1 MLMAEWLEKWY
12 NTYVDGNEYSPS
24 TCAMYRRS
32 INALS
37 DWLGKMDLCA
47 VTPLEIYRHIKTR
60 AREFP
65 RAAQLDRIM
74 LTRALLVAVKCGLR
88 QPIVLDE
95 DTCPTPRHVAKKQ
108 DVLTAPQLALYM
120 RTAPGVARQ
129 SAAALLMCAAG
140 LRRGE
145 SLGMTWDCIDLKNG
159 VMHVRQQR
167 QRVGGAY
174 VARRLKTD
182 ASERTVC
189 LSPALASLLKV
200 MPRQLGG
207 WVTDVT
213 PERLQREHVA
223 VIRAAGLPHV
233 TLHGLRHSI
242 ATIAA
247 ASGMPLKLLQVE
259 LGHSSYK
266 ITADLYAD
274 HVQDSASAMRRVY
287 EQGGLHA
294 G

>member
-1 MLMAEWLEKWY
+1 MLMAEWLEMWY
-12 NTYVDGNEYSPS
+12 NTYVDEDAYAPS

-32 INALS
+32 IDAVPG
-37 DWLGKMDLCA
+37 WLGEMDLQA
-47 VTPLEIYRHIKTR
+47 VTPLDCYRHVRAR

-74 LTRALLVAVKCGLR
+74 LSRAMLIATKCGLR
-88 QPIVLDE
+88 PPLVLDD
-95 DTCPTPRHVAKKQ
+95 DTFPMPRHEAKQQ
-108 DVLTAPQLALYM
+108 DVLSAEQLRKYMCTAPTVSP
-120 RTAPGVARQ
+120 RTAPL
-129 SAAALLMCAAG
+129 LLMCAAG

-145 SLGMTWDCIDLKNG
+145 ALGMTWDCIDLRAG

-167 QRVGGAY
+167 QRVGHMY
-174 VARRLKTD
+174 IARRPKTD
-182 ASERTVC
+182 ASLRTVC
-189 LSPALASLLKV
+189 MSPALATLLQSL
-200 MPRQLGG
+200 PRQLGG
-207 WVTDVT
+207 WVVDTT
-213 PERLQREHVA
+213 PERLQQDHLA

-242 ATIAA
+242 ATVAA
-247 ASGMPLKLLQVE
+247 AAGMPIKLLQAE

-287 EQGGLHA
+287 SVGGLD
-294 G
+294 